1 MYLLSLLDLTLQA
14 SLLAYMFKMVEAGQI
29 TVALG
34 GDDPNLTVTA
44 EVNVQY
50 VHQKLLEM
58 LKQAFPHLQEA
69 QIVVFIKGLFALD
82 TDVSAFREHL
92 RDFLVQIREITGE
105 DLSDLYLEE
114 REAEIAAAQ
123 LEKQKRQAEIPGLLG
138 PAGMNDDYPAFENS
152 TGGIGSGMSGGVG
165 VTASGSG
172 AAGGMDM
179 AD

>member
-1 MYLLSLLDLTLQA
+1 
-14 SLLAYMFKMVEAGQI
+14 MFKMVETGI
-29 TVALG
+29 IKVSLG
-34 GDDPNLTVTA
+34 GDNPDFNVAP

-50 VHQKLLEM
+50 VHQRLLEL

-82 TDVSAFREHL
+82 CDVTAFREHL

-123 LEKQKRQAEIPGLLG
+123 AEKLKRMADVPGLLG
-138 PAGMNDDYPAFENS
+138 PPAPEQFTSSDIVEPTS
-152 TGGIGSGMSGGVG
+152 GGGVTGSGV
-165 VTASGSG
+165 
-172 AAGGMDM
+172 GGMDM